1 LKEQVLIAD
10 ERVLTVR
17 KEMQLEIDRLI
28 IQISVYL
35 EKITKKD
42 ADMRKLYIKI
52 DVLNRERG
60 GIEELKKRHLQE
72 LRNLEL
78 KYSSQIQELTIRAQ
92 RADRVDEYLAEIDR
106 LKKIIQELQWE
117 ITQLKSRTATVIR
130 EAPKEDYEEEYEEN
144 FEVVGVRDVARAS
157 M

>member
-17 KEMQLEIDRLI
+17 KEMQLEIDRLT

-52 DVLNRERG
+52 DALNRERG
-60 GIEELKKRHLQE
+60 GIEELKKRHL
-72 LRNLEL
+72 
-78 KYSSQIQELTIRAQ
+78 
-92 RADRVDEYLAEIDR
+92 
-106 LKKIIQELQWE
+106 
-117 ITQLKSRTATVIR
+117 
-130 EAPKEDYEEEYEEN
+130 
-144 FEVVGVRDVARAS
+144 
-157 M
+157 